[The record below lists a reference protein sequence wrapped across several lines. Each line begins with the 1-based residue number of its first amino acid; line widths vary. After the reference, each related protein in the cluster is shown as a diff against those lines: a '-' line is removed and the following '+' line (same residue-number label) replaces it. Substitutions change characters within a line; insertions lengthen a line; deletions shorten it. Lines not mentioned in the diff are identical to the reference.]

1 MLVFATVLVL
11 GLYSQLNQVEKTIN
25 METISERFFTVNASR
40 ILVQLEGVT
49 NRVEIEQALASD
61 KELSQF
67 ITVENNSGVVL
78 VYNPCR
84 NEWGIPTH

>member
-49 NRVEIEQALASD
+49 NRVEIEQALTSD

>member
-40 ILVQLEGVT
+40 ILV
-49 NRVEIEQALASD
+49 
-61 KELSQF
+61 
-67 ITVENNSGVVL
+67 
-78 VYNPCR
+78 
-84 NEWGIPTH
+84 

>member
-61 KELSQF
+61 KELS
-67 ITVENNSGVVL
+67 
-78 VYNPCR
+78 
-84 NEWGIPTH
+84 

>member
-67 ITVENNSGVVL
+67 VTVENNSGVVL